1 MKRKGPH
8 PSDALNEALIRA
20 LRVPGLYA
28 DGKGLYL
35 RVDNTGA
42 KRWILRTMVQGKRR
56 DLGLGGLRT
65 TTLAEARQ
73 KAQACRTIAR
83 AGGDPTR
90 ALRPIPAGIVDG
102 HDFR

>member
-1 MKRKGPH
+1 MMRRGPH
-8 PSDALNEALIRA
+8 PREALNEAFVRLV
-20 LRVPGLYA
+20 RVPGFYA

-35 RVDNTGA
+35 RVDNTGS

-65 TTLAEARQ
+65 TSLAEARQ
-73 KAQACRTIAR
+73 KACACRTIAR

-90 ALRPIPAGIVDG
+90 ALRPALLSQADA
-102 HDFR
+102 DTLR

>member
-8 PSDALNEALIRA
+8 PSDALNEAFIRA

-65 TTLAEARQ
+65 TSLAEARQ
-73 KAQACRTIAR
+73 KAGVCRTIAR
-83 AGGDPTR
+83 QGGDPTR
-90 ALRPIPAGIVDG
+90 ALRPALLSLADADPL
-102 HDFR
+102 R

>member
-1 MKRKGPH
+1 MKRRGPH
-8 PSDALNEALIRA
+8 PSEALNEGLVRL

-56 DLGLGGLRT
+56 DLGLGSLRT
-65 TTLAEARQ
+65 TSLAEARQ
-73 KAQACRTIAR
+73 KARACRTIAR
-83 AGGDPTR
+83 QGGDPTK
-90 ALRPIPAGIVDG
+90 ALRPIPSGIVDRD
-102 HDFR
+102 DFR